1 MRRTLSLMLGI
12 ALLGAVV
19 GCTSTTAP
27 PFPTAAP
34 TVLPRPTPVDVSAA
48 LRIDEPVAP
57 LGIQVFLWGNAP
69 TTDRDLQLVKDAGF
83 TWIKQRFEWRYIE
96 PNKKGEFQWDEPD
109 RIVAAA
115 ARHGLKI
122 LARVDNQPKWARSDD
137 LFPGTG
143 PPDDLRDWA
152 DFLTALA
159 TRYRGRIAAYQLWN
173 EPNLDREWGNR
184 PPNAAEYVE
193 LLRVGYEAI
202 KAADPNAIV
211 ITAGMAPTTTNNAN
225 ARPDVVFVQQMYD
238 AGASK
243 YFDMLGVHGA
253 GFKAPPEADPG
264 QVAQDPSLT
273 NNDSSPVEQRRVY
286 AFRHVED
293 LRELMVRNG
302 DGGKQIAVLE
312 MGWTSD
318 PRPDSPYRWHAVS
331 EEERADYLVRAIR
344 FAREHWRPWIGVL
357 SLIYLPDPNWTPEME
372 QYYWSLTRPDGTALP
387 AYKAIRQAFGPA
399 RR

>member
-1 MRRTLSLMLGI
+1 MSRMLRLILGI

-27 PFPTAAP
+27 PSPTAAP
-34 TVLPRPTPVDVSAA
+34 TVLPRPTPVDLSAA

-69 TTDRDLQLVKDAGF
+69 TTDRDLQLAKDAGF

-96 PNKKGEFQWDEPD
+96 PNKKGEFQWEEPD

-143 PPDDLRDWA
+143 PPDDLQDWA

-193 LLRVGYEAI
+193 LLRVGYGAI

-211 ITAGMAPTTTNNAN
+211 ITAGMAPTTTNNDN

-264 QVAQDPSLT
+264 QVAQDPALT
-273 NNDSSPVEQRRVY
+273 NNDSSPVEQKRVY

-387 AYKAIRQAFGPA
+387 AYEAIRQAFGPA
-399 RR
+399 GR